1 MRFLLCW
8 LVAVCVAGFCSAQE
22 NASEASKLK
31 PIPSLKELLG
41 QISSHDEAV
50 RSEADSTL
58 GDLIWQLGSKRM
70 ELPLF
75 ESLGDCPIYIEQEP
89 TYELTPVEIASWH
102 KELDELLPQV
112 ERLLLKFPAEDCDS
126 LWGLVLARDPTA
138 QFLDRDGP
146 LKELIFEKYQCWSF
160 YSALINF
167 GPMFAPKNEPLLAST
182 VRLLNELDA
191 EQRKVLDVTLKEQR
205 RGLFGPTT
213 FGIAKLLMHADRTQ
227 VELPSLMQLA
237 DPENPELLRQFGFAI
252 LSDMGPE
259 AHPALPE
266 LRKLLKDGKAEIRR
280 SAALTI
286 AYVSPRECDPKELVE
301 IAKLDS
307 EAAKLLAEVVKENE
321 LEEGWEECA
330 LTVKQIRKVLE
341 LDKTNVGKRAMLR
354 HAIELARYS
363 DVALDGLSKPIER
376 ELESETLEKE
386 TQRLA
391 NLALAEIEHRFR
403 Q

>member
-1 MRFLLCW
+1 MRLLLCL

-22 NASEASKLK
+22 NASEEPQLK
-31 PIPSLKELLG
+31 PIPSLRELLTKY
-41 QISSHDEAV
+41 SSDDEAV
-50 RSEADSTL
+50 RSEAESTL
-58 GDLIWQLGSKRM
+58 RDLIWQLGSKQL

-75 ESLGDCPIYIEQEP
+75 ESLGDSPIYAEQEP
-89 TYELTPVEIASWH
+89 TYELTPSQVAGWQ

-112 ERLLLKFPAEDCDS
+112 ERLLLRLPREDCQS
-126 LWGLVLARDPTA
+126 LWGLVLAKDPTA
-138 QFLDRDGP
+138 RFLGRDGP
-146 LKELIFEKYQCWSF
+146 LKQLIFQEYQCWSF
-160 YSALINF
+160 YGALISY
-167 GPMFAPKNEPLLAST
+167 GPMFAPKTEPLLAST
-182 VRLLNELDA
+182 VRLLNDLDA
-191 EQRKVLDVTLKEQR
+191 EQRKVLDLALKEHR
-205 RGLFGPTT
+205 KGLFGPTT

-227 VELPSLMQLA
+227 VELPSLTKLTDAQ
-237 DPENPELLRQFGFAI
+237 NPELLRQFGFAI

-259 AHPALPE
+259 AYPALPE
-266 LRKLLKDGKAEIRR
+266 LRKLLKDGSPAIRR

-286 AYVSPRECDPKELVE
+286 AYVSPRECDPEELVE

-307 EAAKLLAEVVKENE
+307 ETAKLLAEVVKENE

-363 DVALDGLSKPIER
+363 DVPLDGLSKAIER
-376 ELESETLEKE
+376 GLESETLEKE

-391 NLALAEIEHRFR
+391 NLALVEIRHRR
-403 Q
+403 